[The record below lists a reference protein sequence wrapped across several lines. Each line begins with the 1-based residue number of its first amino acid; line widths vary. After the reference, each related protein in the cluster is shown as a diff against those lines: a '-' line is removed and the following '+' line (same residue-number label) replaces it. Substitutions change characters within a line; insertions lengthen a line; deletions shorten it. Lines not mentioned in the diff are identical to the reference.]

1 MKERRPSPLHA
12 KLVSLVAD
20 GNQAAA
26 LPVVVLHHG
35 DRLAP
40 KLRIPSLLQGL
51 RTPESL
57 DSNKKTRSKDGTNAA
72 RRNARD
78 VGVGMCAYGRAGG
91 RRSCVGWGGGGL
103 AGRGR
108 RREDSRARERSAAPP
123 SQIACSTGNEILYSR
138 PLRAGE
144 PFSISTVCGRVE
156 VGRRINS
163 WGASTALFRRQRRRG
178 RRGGGRA
185 HRLAT

>member
-12 KLVSLVAD
+12 KPVSLVAD

-57 DSNKKTRSKDGTNAA
+57 DSNKKNQIKGWHQRSASQCKRCGG
-72 RRNARD
+72 RH
-78 VGVGMCAYGRAGG
+78 VCLRAGWWKTKLRRMG
-91 RRSCVGWGGGGL
+91 RRRSGGTGTPEGGL
-103 AGRGR
+103 A
-108 RREDSRARERSAAPP
+108 RAGEERSATI
-123 SQIACSTGNEILYSR
+123 SDCLQYWER
-138 PLRAGE
+138 DPLQSSVA
-144 PFSISTVCGRVE
+144 
-156 VGRRINS
+156 
-163 WGASTALFRRQRRRG
+163 RRG
-178 RRGGGRA
+178 TVLHLHGLRSRRSRA
-185 HRLAT
+185 TY